1 MFKIT
6 IITFTLTVVTLFLS
20 GCWDVS
26 EPQKMYYV
34 QGVGVDYKDNQF
46 EAYIQL
52 VNFAT
57 VTKTEQ
63 SNPQMSPTEIGKAK
77 GKTIEEAIYKLYRSA
92 DQEVFWGHMT
102 YILLS
107 ESAIQNENIIAV
119 FDTFLRFRETRYQI
133 WVYCTQDSIE
143 NIMLVSSIL
152 DKSPATTKLNDPQN
166 TWKQGSF
173 IKPINLREFVIELN
187 EPSHEVNIP
196 LVSINKNWEIPN
208 EQTEETTFTGFGVLS
223 KDSFK
228 GYIVGKIARGIM
240 WMNDET
246 KQGEITIPLDN
257 NEHNSLTVDITNL
270 NVDVKP
276 IINNNQVKFEVFLKF
291 DTILNGFKGKVSRD
305 KIREKV
311 AVEIKKEIMATFKE
325 GLSMDTD
332 IYRLS
337 EFLYRDNVKVWK
349 KLEQDGKVH
358 LNADSISKI
367 NVHINKVS
375 PGRKEF
381 DPITE

>member
-337 EFLYRDNVKVWK
+337 EFLYRDNVKVWN

-367 NVHINKVS
+367 NVQINKVS